1 MATKKFYYNGNL
13 MRTSQNHIYTHALI
27 HISGG
32 KPITCSASYDGCL
45 KEKNRQISNCRQNI
59 SNCQA
64 KIKALQAGKAGY
76 YYKDGRNTWYSK
88 FDPNSEL
95 DTIEHAQ
102 ETIDW
107 CTKRIETITNE
118 YIIVELEMR

>member
-45 KEKNRQISNCRQNI
+45 KEKNKRLSHCNQEINNCK
-59 SNCQA
+59 A
-64 KIKALQAGKAGY
+64 EIKALQNGKAGF
-76 YYKDGRNTWYSK
+76 YYKDGRDTWYHKFSK
-88 FDPNSEL
+88 DE
-95 DTIEHAQ
+95 TIEKAQ
-102 ETIDW
+102 ETLDW
-107 CTKRIETITNE
+107 YTKRIETITNE